1 MTKIFAARI
10 TVIMLLALLLGSG
23 ATASQ
28 LGDFNTQVAEAFRH
42 HRAASFYVR
51 TGNLGVAAFEL
62 QRMQTKWE
70 LVLKEFA
77 DSPPDAFADDPKWG
91 ESLRHVSN
99 NLEAA
104 LVAANDGD
112 PQASKQA
119 LVRTQSEMAAL
130 RKRNLVWVFSDRV
143 DELNAAID
151 RLDNFVKQP
160 PDLASIEQA
169 NAIKSAVAVV
179 AYLTARCR
187 DEAPP
192 QYQTNKEFQE
202 LIGDMLKT
210 TDDLVKAVDAKD
222 QRNMTG
228 HIRIIR
234 SHGRVML
241 LRFG

>member
-1 MTKIFAARI
+1 MTKISAGRI
-10 TVIMLLALLLGSG
+10 TVIMLLALLLGLG

-28 LGDFNTQVAEAFRH
+28 LGDFNAQVAEAFRH

-77 DSPPDAFADDPKWG
+77 DAPPDAFADDPKWG
-91 ESLRHVSN
+91 GSLRRVSN
-99 NLEAA
+99 NLDAA
-104 LVAANDGD
+104 LAATNDGN
-112 PQASKQA
+112 PQVSKQA
-119 LVRTQSEMAAL
+119 LLHMQSEMAAL
-130 RKRNLVWVFSDRV
+130 RKRNLVWIFADRV
-143 DELNAAID
+143 DELNAVID
-151 RLDNFVKQP
+151 ELAPFVKQP

-169 NAIKSAVAVV
+169 NAIKSTVAVV

-192 QYQTNKEFQE
+192 QYQMNKEFQE
-202 LIGDMLKT
+202 LIADILKT
-210 TDDLVKAVDAKD
+210 TDDLVKAVDGKD